1 MAIFN
6 SYVSLPEGIYYT
18 QYIPICTQYI
28 NGCIPE
34 MTWNDQAL
42 INMVHPPPLAGAS
55 HVPPVEDTMPWKPGH
70 RCVRI
75 PHTSSRGLFP
85 WCFFHKMKFQVYT
98 TECECGVVGKA
109 FEAWVLIKMVLL
121 FPGKIC
127 CEGALSFELH
137 FGARVKMNSCTCTY
151 ILLTYMYRQLCI
163 KSIHFR
169 QPLSEMSVGWS

>member
-42 INMVHPPPLAGAS
+42 IKIVHPPTPLAGAS

-70 RCVRI
+70 RLVCQNSPHQFTWVI
-75 PHTSSRGLFP
+75 PMMFFSQNEVSSIYDGVWVWSCWKGVWSLSSYSSYKNGSLVSWQNLLRG
-85 WCFFHKMKFQVYT
+85 
-98 TECECGVVGKA
+98 GVELRA
-109 FEAWVLIKMVLL
+109 
-121 FPGKIC
+121 
-127 CEGALSFELH
+127 ALYYSHMAMDQYLW
-137 FGARVKMNSCTCTY
+137 K
-151 ILLTYMYRQLCI
+151 
-163 KSIHFR
+163 
-169 QPLSEMSVGWS
+169 